1 MRSLL
6 PDCYSA
12 AKEQLR
18 QQLEEVETCSITTD
32 FWSSCNAQS
41 YITVTCHFLNQ
52 FWELKSCV
60 LATCQVKMDHTAEN
74 IKTELKRITDEWDIT
89 DKISCIVTDS
99 AANMI
104 AAARLTGWRHLPCFA
119 HTLNLIVQEA
129 TEKDAELA
137 ELRQKCRSIVTYFKQ
152 SVKARDKLT
161 EVQKQMGGEE
171 KKLIRDVVTRWNSSY
186 YMYERLVEQ
195 YKAVNTTLCFF
206 DHSQLC
212 LSSPEVSI
220 MSDAVKMLRHFEQ
233 ATREI
238 SADKYLSVSKV
249 IPLARSLQCV
259 TAECT
264 SLRALKQE
272 LLSSMARRFTN
283 IEMNY
288 TLAVSTL
295 LDPRFKKVGFG
306 NASACSQTVLRL
318 TSEVAS
324 IIASNSTTESTT
336 TEADEPSGLWT
347 LIDQSVA
354 ASQSRPSTSDSLI
367 VLRMYLDQP
376 NLARKEEPLKWWVAN
391 EKSFPSLA
399 SHAKKYLSIPATS
412 VSSERLFSKAG
423 EITSRKR
430 NRIKS
435 KNVDMLLFLNKVY

>member
-1 MRSLL
+1 
-6 PDCYSA
+6 
-12 AKEQLR
+12 
-18 QQLEEVETCSITTD
+18 
-32 FWSSCNAQS
+32 
-41 YITVTCHFLNQ
+41 
-52 FWELKSCV
+52 
-60 LATCQVKMDHTAEN
+60 
-74 IKTELKRITDEWDIT
+74 
-89 DKISCIVTDS
+89 
-99 AANMI
+99 MI

-238 SADKYLSVSKV
+238 SADKYLSVSEV

-283 IEMNY
+283 IEINY

-306 NASACSQTVLRL
+306 NASACSQAVQHL

-324 IIASNSTTESTT
+324 NNTTESTT
-336 TEADEPSGLWT
+336 TEADEPSG
-347 LIDQSVA
+347 
-354 ASQSRPSTSDSLI
+354 
-367 VLRMYLDQP
+367 
-376 NLARKEEPLKWWVAN
+376 
-391 EKSFPSLA
+391 
-399 SHAKKYLSIPATS
+399 H
-412 VSSERLFSKAG
+412 
-423 EITSRKR
+423 
-430 NRIKS
+430 
-435 KNVDMLLFLNKVY
+435 

>member
-1 MRSLL
+1 MVHLYL
-6 PDCYSA
+6 
-12 AKEQLR
+12 
-18 QQLEEVETCSITTD
+18 TCG
-32 FWSSCNAQS
+32 
-41 YITVTCHFLNQ
+41 
-52 FWELKSCV
+52 
-60 LATCQVKMDHTAEN
+60 QVKMDHTAEN

-119 HTLNLIVQEA
+119 HTLNLILQEA

-152 SVKARDKLT
+152 SVKARDELT
-161 EVQKQMGGEE
+161 DVQKQMGGEE

-212 LSSPEVSI
+212 LSSPEVAI

-249 IPLARSLQCV
+249 IPLTRSLQCV

-283 IEMNY
+283 IEINY

-306 NASACSQTVLRL
+306 NASACSQAV
-318 TSEVAS
+318 
-324 IIASNSTTESTT
+324 
-336 TEADEPSGLWT
+336 
-347 LIDQSVA
+347 
-354 ASQSRPSTSDSLI
+354 
-367 VLRMYLDQP
+367 
-376 NLARKEEPLKWWVAN
+376 
-391 EKSFPSLA
+391 
-399 SHAKKYLSIPATS
+399 H
-412 VSSERLFSKAG
+412 
-423 EITSRKR
+423 
-430 NRIKS
+430 
-435 KNVDMLLFLNKVY
+435 